1 MPSKKVIRKTV
12 CLVILVLFLVGCG
25 ASEAET
31 TLQLTFDG
39 ESCTYEGPTTLKAG
53 LVTLLFLNESDGW
66 AGTNLV
72 MPLGDKTLQ
81 DLIDLF
87 GEEPSQQHAPSWSFS
102 IPGVWKEI
110 NAGESHFWEGALEP
124 GSYILVCAKTV
135 AWPEP
140 INVWI
145 GKTWT
150 IED

>member
-110 NAGESHFWEGALEP
+110 NAGEEIIKYGESIGR
-124 GSYILVCAKTV
+124 AKVTIPLGYHV
-135 AWPEP
+135 H
-140 INVWI
+140 IHNVESNR
-145 GKTWT
+145 GRGDTEK
-150 IED
+150 